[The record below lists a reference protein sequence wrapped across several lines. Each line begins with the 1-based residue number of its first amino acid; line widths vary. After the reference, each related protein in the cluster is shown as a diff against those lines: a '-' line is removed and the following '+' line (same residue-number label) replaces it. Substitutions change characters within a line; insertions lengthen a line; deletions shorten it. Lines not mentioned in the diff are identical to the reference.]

1 MGVTLSRLSSEFWFS
16 SEQNKLPTKCLF
28 ETGYCSVAVIINWVS
43 LLLVRSLYPKICRVS
58 SCMRLVEPP
67 SDTGWPLG
75 TIISVI
81 ASVKSMAPECSAEK

>member
-1 MGVTLSRLSSEFWFS
+1 MKQNTSSA
-16 SEQNKLPTKCLF
+16 NVPL
-28 ETGYCSVAVIINWVS
+28 ETDYCNVAVKTNWVS